1 MKAAA
6 LILAVACCA
15 AQAAEGWREI
25 AIANG
30 SGAVWSVRAGRV
42 AVTAAGIAA
51 FVQREEGQ
59 TAMVFVA
66 TVDPKH
72 CTARV
77 GEVALQTIDG
87 EPVARTVYQ
96 VGDSSTAER
105 IAAALCAAYTA
116 QRSAT

>member
-42 AVTAAGIAA
+42 AVTAAAI
-51 FVQREEGQ
+51 
-59 TAMVFVA
+59 
-66 TVDPKH
+66 
-72 CTARV
+72 
-77 GEVALQTIDG
+77 
-87 EPVARTVYQ
+87 
-96 VGDSSTAER
+96 
-105 IAAALCAAYTA
+105 
-116 QRSAT
+116 RSAVLLSPT